1 MPGAQRTPLH
11 QIYTQLYISEAG
23 DGGVNQEHEV
33 RQIEAS
39 PRVHAAQERSI
50 HLSQLFVPAE
60 GPEQQQQQQ
69 QLRTVVTRGVA
80 GIGKTVS
87 VHKFTLD
94 WAEDRGPSGLDFVFP
109 LSFRELNLMQTKT
122 LSLEEL
128 LAVFFPETKDSGIFR
143 SGFSRMLLVLDGLDE
158 SRLSLD
164 FHTCEIVT
172 EATQKA
178 SVAVLLVNLIRTRL
192 LPQALVWLTSRP
204 VASNQIPACHV
215 DLVTEIRGFSD
226 PQKDEFL
233 RRTITEEPLAD
244 RVIAH
249 IKSCRSL
256 HIMCHIPMFC
266 WMAATV
272 LQKTLSTADGEDTPK
287 SLTQMYIHFLSLYV
301 DDIKKRLPGRRE
313 SNASSLRANLMALGQ
328 LAFRELEQGHLIFY
342 EEDLVQSGLNIT
354 QASAFSLFY
363 TQIFSEEMIL
373 CREKMF
379 SFIHLSI
386 QEFFAALFV
395 FLKFHNDNF
404 NVLTKKSS
412 ASRRF
417 PFRAPSELLLYK
429 EAVDKALRGQK
440 GHYDLFL
447 RFLLGLSLESNRSL
461 LQHLLSSDR
470 SPQQTRVQIIQHIK
484 EKIGSSPSPDRC
496 LNLFHCLQELNDHS
510 LVEQIQ
516 GYLRSGPLAQ
526 GRLAAPQWNALLV
539 VLLAS
544 QEDLSV
550 FQLSQYARSEEG
562 LLRLLPVVRAA
573 REAR

>member
-1 MPGAQRTPLH
+1 MTGAQRTSLH
-11 QIYTQLYISEAG
+11 QIYTELYISE
-23 DGGVNQEHEV
+23 GGSGGANHEHEV

-39 PRVHAAQERSI
+39 PRVHAAQESSI
-50 HLSQLFVPAE
+50 RCCQLFVPAE
-60 GPEQQQQQQ
+60 GPNR
-69 QLRTVVTRGVA
+69 QLRTVITRGVA

-94 WAEDRGPSGLDFVFP
+94 WAEDRDNCSLDFVFP
-109 LSFRELNLMQTKT
+109 LSFRELNLMRTKT

-143 SGFSRMLLVLDGLDE
+143 SGFRRMLFILDGLDE

-164 FHTCEIVT
+164 FHTAEIVT
-172 EATQKA
+172 EATQEG
-178 SVAVLLVNLIRTRL
+178 SVAVLLVNLLRARL

-226 PQKDEFL
+226 PQKDEYF
-233 RRTITEEPLAD
+233 RRNIRDEALAD
-244 RVIAH
+244 RVIVY

-272 LQKTLSTADGEDTPK
+272 LQKQLSTVDSEDTPK

-313 SNASSLRANLMALGQ
+313 SNTSFLRDNLMALGK
-328 LAFRELEQGHLIFY
+328 LAFGELEKGHLIFY
-342 EEDLVQSGLNIT
+342 EEDLVQSGLEIT
-354 QASAFSLFY
+354 QASTFSLFY

-379 SFIHLSI
+379 CFIHLSI
-386 QEFFAALFV
+386 QEFFAALYV

-404 NVLTKKSS
+404 NVLAKKSS

-417 PFRAPSELLLYK
+417 PFRATSELLLYK
-429 EAVDKALRGQK
+429 EAVEKALQSEK
-440 GHYDLFL
+440 GHYDMFL

-461 LQHLLSSDR
+461 LQHLMSSNR
-470 SPQQTRVQIIQHIK
+470 SRQQTRAEIIKHIK
-484 EKIGSSPSPDRC
+484 EKIQTSPSPDRC
-496 LNLFHCLQELNDHS
+496 VNLFHCLKELNDRS
-510 LVEQIQ
+510 LVDQIQ
-516 GYLRSGPLAQ
+516 GYLRSGPQAQ
-526 GRLAAPQWNALLV
+526 GKLSASQWNALLV

-544 QEDLSV
+544 QEDLCV
-550 FQLSQYARSEEG
+550 FDLSQYARSEEG

-573 REAR
+573 QEAR